1 VVIGC
6 VYMLG
11 GRGHYL
17 GAAAGA
23 VTLAALVSVLLAM
36 NMPDYWRNVIYR
48 IVILILLLLHGR
60 EEKEE

>member
-11 GRGHYL
+11 GRGYYL

-23 VTLAALVSVLLAM
+23 VTLVALVSVPLAM
-36 NMPDYWRNVIYR
+36 SMPDYWRNVIYG
-48 IVILILLLLHGR
+48 IVILILLLLYCR